1 MDLLSAVT
9 KSWTGKKAK
18 QIYVI
23 MLALLYFTVHLTAA
37 NKVKG
42 DTVKREKMDG
52 NTIDVF

>member
-1 MDLLSAVT
+1 MNLLSAVT
-9 KSWTGKKAK
+9 KSWTGKKAQ

-52 NTIDVF
+52 NTIDVS